1 MSRGLWVSPT
11 EFVRFAE
18 DSTGKSLAKQIATRD
33 RSPDFSVLN
42 ILPNPDPIL
51 KRQGKDI
58 SVYRDLL
65 SDAHVG
71 GCVRRRVAA
80 VKALEHGVEQ
90 EGAKSRTTKRIEAV
104 FKRLPMGRIIGEML
118 NGALYGYQ
126 PMELIWGQVEG
137 LTAPID
143 IIGKPP
149 EWFLFGPEGDLRF
162 RSRDHL
168 LHGEALPP
176 RKFLLPRQDADYNN
190 PYGIGELSRCF
201 WPATFK
207 KGGLKFWVTFSE
219 KYGTPWLVGK
229 MPKNA
234 PQNEVDALLDNLE
247 SMIADAVA
255 AIPDDASVDIVE
267 SGSKGASAE
276 VFNGLLMFCRAE
288 ISTALLGQNQ
298 TTETNSTN
306 ASATAGLEVTQDLR
320 DGLADMVAEELNQL
334 IGWICALNNLPGEP
348 PRFAF
353 WEQEE
358 VDKAQ
363 AERDQILSGAGVRFS
378 KSYWMRSYDLRED
391 DIEDAPAP
399 GFDPSASSGQRSA
412 QPAPFPERSR
422 RELAL
427 AEPDEDEAEPDG
439 IDALIDEAMAD
450 WEPVLNPLFE
460 PLRQALEE
468 AAARGETAGELLA
481 RLPDLLE
488 RMDADPLADSL
499 TRAAFSA
506 SLAAQAGL
514 ELGDE

>member
-1 MSRGLWVSPT
+1 MIATTRAT
-11 EFVRFAE
+11 I
-18 DSTGKSLAKQIATRD
+18 TGDEIATRV
-33 RSPDFSVLN
+33 RALDFNALGLL
-42 ILPNPDPIL
+42 LPNPDPIL

-80 VKALEHGVEQ
+80 VRALEHGVEQ
-90 EGAKSRTTKRIEAV
+90 EGAKSRTAKRIEAV
-104 FKRLPMGRIIGEML
+104 FKRLPMGRIIGDML
-118 NGALYGYQ
+118 GGALYGYQ
-126 PMELIWGQVEG
+126 PMELAWGQVDG
-137 LTAPID
+137 LIAPID

-162 RSRDHL
+162 RSRTHL

-176 RKFLLPRQDADYNN
+176 RRFLLPRQDADYNN

-207 KGGLKFWVTFSE
+207 KGGLKFWVTFTE

-234 PQNEVDALLDNLE
+234 PQSEVDSLLDNLE
-247 SMIADAVA
+247 AMIADAVA

-267 SGSKGASAE
+267 SSSKGASAE

-288 ISTALLGQNQ
+288 ISTALLGSNLA
-298 TTETNSTN
+298 TETNSTN
-306 ASATAGLEVTQDLR
+306 ASATAGLAVAQDLR
-320 DGLADMVAEELNQL
+320 DGLAEMVANELNS
-334 IGWICALNNLPGEP
+334 LPGEP
-348 PRFAF
+348 PAYRF

-358 VDKAQ
+358 VDKVQ
-363 AERDQILSGAGVRFS
+363 AERDQILNGAVVRFS

-391 DIEDAPAP
+391 DIDESAP
-399 GFDPSASSGQRSA
+399 
-412 QPAPFPERSR
+412 PEPTP
-422 RELAL
+422 EPVPVAAL
-427 AEPDEDEAEPDG
+427 AEPDQDKAEPDG

-468 AAARGETAGELLA
+468 AAAQGETAGELLA
-481 RLPDLLE
+481 RLPALLE
-488 RMDADPLADSL
+488 QMDADPLADSL
-499 TRAAFSA
+499 TRAAFTA

-514 ELGDE
+514 ELRDD